1 IVLASEAFLFKPTD
15 AINYQQGGDNGTP
28 LQKDE
33 PQATNPPGGAV
44 IDYYLKANATGAVT
58 LEIIDSAGTTLETF
72 SSEAPPPQANVG
84 RGGRAGGIP
93 NTTIL
98 WRPTPEPFSAAAGM
112 HRVVW
117 AARAAGRGGRGGR
130 GGGGGGRGGGT
141 PLNGTFTVKLTV
153 NGQSYTQPLVVKP
166 DPRGAEGP
174 PAQ

>member
-1 IVLASEAFLFKPTD
+1 DFEIYNNDLIVATHGRGFWVIDDVSPLRQLNDTVLASEAFLFKPAD

-28 LQKDE
+28 RQKDE
-33 PQATNPPGGAV
+33 PQALNPPSGAT
-44 IDYYLKANATGAVT
+44 IDYSLKANATGPVT
-58 LEIIDSAGTTLETF
+58 LDLIDAAGATLETF
-72 SSEAPPPQANVG
+72 SSDAPPPQAGGG

-130 GGGGGGRGGGT
+130 
-141 PLNGTFTVKLTV
+141 
-153 NGQSYTQPLVVKP
+153 
-166 DPRGAEGP
+166 
-174 PAQ
+174 